1 MARLNYVTNLK
12 TKIMEL
18 VLTNQEIEPLPISE
32 HEIIHNKPMGFL
44 TSNYKACTS
53 IDSLNYSDHTL
64 FGKRQ
69 NIKSCFYNSQC
80 AAEVTLKVSLFLI
93 VFLAMFS

>member
-18 VLTNQEIEPLPISE
+18 VLTNQEIESLSISE

-44 TSNYKACTS
+44 TSNYKFPETH
-53 IDSLNYSDHTL
+53 IL
-64 FGKRQ
+64 F
-69 NIKSCFYNSQC
+69 
-80 AAEVTLKVSLFLI
+80 
-93 VFLAMFS
+93 

>member
-18 VLTNQEIEPLPISE
+18 VLTNQEIESLPISE

-69 NIKSCFYNSQC
+69 NIKSRFYNTESN
-80 AAEVTLKVSLFLI
+80 VDFTLKIALFLTAFL
-93 VFLAMFS
+93 VFFI